1 MEVLDT
7 KCHNLPWKVTDMEV
21 LDTESAIIFC
31 QGYQE
36 VLDIIGAPVHFR
48 PA

>member
-7 KCHNLPWKVTDMEV
+7 KCHNLPSKVTYMEV
-21 LDTESAIIFC
+21 LDTESAIISP
-31 QGYQE
+31 QGYQG
-36 VLDIIGAPVHFR
+36 VLDIIGARVHFR